1 MFCRRVRRLRE
12 IRGAKGVLCK
22 RGTAFASSSA
32 RGRDNCTNQH
42 IRKIRELNFGNLRVA
57 MMYVRGT
64 ENATVETRALGLLKR
79 SFAPWLRPSQ
89 EDRVHRAV
97 AGHYQHPGIR
107 SHDRAPGA
115 RAQLVAANAFTR
127 AAAASSAAAAAAAAG
142 GGGIRA
148 SAASSASPTIT
159 RVIKAPPNL
168 RQIHC

>member
-1 MFCRRVRRLRE
+1 MCC
-12 IRGAKGVLCK
+12 A

-32 RGRDNCTNQH
+32 RSRDNCTNQH

-64 ENATVETRALGLLKR
+64 ENATAKARALGLLKR

-107 SHDRAPGA
+107 SNDRAPGA
-115 RAQLVAANAFTR
+115 RAARRTERLHPCSGSVI
-127 AAAASSAAAAAAAAG
+127 SGGGGGGGG

-148 SAASSASPTIT
+148 SAASSSASPTIT

-168 RQIHC
+168 RQIHY